1 MGFWDEA
8 GWFAIGSYYAAE
20 DGLNEYTQKKKLNDA
35 WLIVSSLSDS
45 VLEQEI
51 RNDVGNASDEKFNEI
66 WCRIEEFKRD
76 NPHLI
81 HKHIESSYWGY
92 VGKERFPFTHGQFC
106 LQSNKKKI
114 TKADEKMIATYRGWV
129 VTLLMNICG
138 KYSVAEA
145 TRVAFRQVY
154 GDGRDSWTREF
165 G

>member
-81 HKHIESSYWGY
+81 HKHIQAS
-92 VGKERFPFTHGQFC
+92 
-106 LQSNKKKI
+106 
-114 TKADEKMIATYRGWV
+114 D
-129 VTLLMNICG
+129 
-138 KYSVAEA
+138 
-145 TRVAFRQVY
+145 
-154 GDGRDSWTREF
+154 RE
-165 G
+165 